1 MRGSIRAQ
9 SDNSWQL
16 TVDLGTGPDG
26 KRRRHFETV
35 KGPKKAAQRKLSQ
48 LLVNA
53 EKGIVTTTGSTTLAA
68 YLQEWL
74 EGYVKTSCSARTVE
88 WYAMIVNR
96 HLVPALGAAKLK
108 QLEHRAIQ
116 RYYGEAMQTL
126 APRTVHHIHRCLS
139 EALKWA
145 VKQGYLGRNP
155 CDLVDAPS
163 YKKKV
168 MRTLTPGEVGMLLE
182 AAEGP
187 YYPEIY
193 TAVSSGL
200 RQGELLALRWRDMN
214 LDLAF
219 MSVSRSL
226 SKRHRVCTFK
236 EPKTKKSRRKVD
248 MTPKL
253 ALFLKGYRKQQEI
266 VYLELGKVCGLDELV
281 FPSLPSGKPLDP
293 YVVSHVFKKIA
304 RRAGFEDVRFHD
316 LRHTFAS
323 LMLLRGASPKVIS
336 EALGHASVA
345 FTMDTYSHIIDGM
358 QQDAMNLLNDVLPD
372 GCLKNSV
379 AELSRNLAI

>member
-1 MRGSIRAQ
+1 MRGHIRKQ
-9 SDNSWQL
+9 SEHSWQI
-16 TVDLGTGPDG
+16 TVDLGNGPDG
-26 KRRRHFETV
+26 KRRRYFETV
-35 KGPKKAAQRKLSQ
+35 KGAKKDAQRKLAQ

-53 EKGIVTTTGSTTLAA
+53 EKGIVTTGGSSTLAA
-68 YLQEWL
+68 LLQEWL
-74 EGYVKTSCSARTVE
+74 NGP
-88 WYAMIVNR
+88 VNR
-96 HLVPALGAAKLK
+96 RCSERTAEVYRSIVDNHITPSLGGVKLRN
-108 QLEHRAIQ
+108 LEHAAIQ
-116 RYYGEAMQTL
+116 RFYDAMQGL
-126 APRTVHHIHRCLS
+126 SPRSVRHVHGVLKA
-139 EALKWA
+139 ALKYG

-155 CDLVDAPS
+155 CDLVDTPS
-163 YKKKV
+163 TSKKE
-168 MRTLTPGEVGMLLE
+168 MRTLTADELETLLK
-182 AAEGP
+182 AAEDNP
-187 YYPEIY
+187 SYPLIY

-200 RQGELLALRWRDMN
+200 RQGELLALRWRDV
-214 LDLAF
+214 DLPLVSI
-219 MSVSRSL
+219 SVSRSL

-236 EPKTKKSRRKVD
+236 EPKTTKSRRKVR

-266 VYLELGKVCGLDELV
+266 AYLELGRICGLDELV
-281 FPSLPSGKPLDP
+281 FSNLPSGKPLDP
-293 YVVSHVFKKIA
+293 YVVSHAFKKIA

-323 LMLLRGASPKVIS
+323 LMFLHGASPKVIS

-379 AELSRNLAI
+379 ADSSRNLAI